1 MNQLTPPAELKIERQ
16 LHSLDTSH
24 SIVATGDV
32 ASQAGHKR
40 RPGWLRLAAAGA
52 AAIGIVLGVSSFG
65 WHYWTVGRFEVSTD
79 DAYVKA
85 DSTIVAPKVGGY
97 LREVLVVDNQPVKAG
112 QLLAKIDDRDFVTA
126 VEQARANVAAA
137 QADIDNINATIDQQQ
152 AVIAQARATMAV
164 DNANLTFMEQDNDRY
179 AVLANRGAGS
189 VQMAQ
194 QAISKRDISRA
205 TVTRDAAAIDAAEKQ
220 SNMLRAQL
228 AKAQAAL
235 LRDRALLEQAEL
247 NLGYT
252 NVVAPVD
259 GVVGNRSL
267 RMGQFVQ
274 AGTQLMAVVPLE
286 DVYVVANFKETQ
298 LTDVRAGQPVEVAID
313 TFPDARIKGH
323 IDSIAPASGQEFAL
337 LPPDNATGNFTKI
350 VQRIPVRIVLDRDDP
365 FASQLRPGMSVV
377 PTINTKQS
385 VRTAADRQ
393 IAASK

>member
-1 MNQLTPPAELKIERQ
+1 MNQLTSPAELKIERQ
-16 LHSLDTSH
+16 LQSLDTSH

-32 ASQAGHKR
+32 TGHVGNKR

-52 AAIGIVLGVSSFG
+52 AAIGIVLGLSSFG
-65 WHYWTVGRFEVSTD
+65 WHYWTIGRFEVSTD

-97 LREVLVVDNQPVKAG
+97 LREVLVADNQPVKAG
-112 QLLAKIDDRDFVTA
+112 RLLAKIDDRDFVTA
-126 VEQARANVAAA
+126 VQQARANVAAA
-137 QADIDNINATIDQQQ
+137 QADIDNINATIEQQQ
-152 AVIAQARATMAV
+152 AVIAQARATLTV
-164 DNANLTFMEQDNDRY
+164 DKANLTFMEQDNDRY
-179 AVLANRGAGS
+179 AVLADRGAGS

-252 NVVAPVD
+252 NVIAPVD

-267 RMGQFVQ
+267 RVGQFVQ
-274 AGTQLMAVVPLE
+274 AGTQLMAVVPLD

-365 FASQLRPGMSVV
+365 VASQLRPGMSVV
-377 PTINTKQS
+377 PTINTKQPA
-385 VRTAADRQ
+385 RATADRQ